1 MTYTLE
7 QLRGLVAVAEELHFG
22 RAAARLRMTQP
33 PLSRQIQKLEAAVGV
48 RLLDRDKQ
56 RVALTPAGEAFLVE
70 ARRIL
75 AIAEAAPDLA
85 RRIHSGSRGVV
96 RLGFTAASTFGT
108 LGRILNRLEQSLPEV
123 RIELFEMVTR
133 EQIDALAGEDID
145 LGLARPPFD
154 SELFDSRLIQQ
165 EALLLAVTAGHRLAG
180 LDRPA
185 RADDLTGEPLIFH
198 SQRKARYFH
207 DLMVSMVPLAQ
218 ERVVHSVSQILT
230 MLWLVSA
237 GRGVA
242 FVPASA
248 TLLRIPQVEFVPLA
262 THVPRPVEL
271 HLLWP
276 RQSRNPALAQVLAAL
291 EDLEPREHPSGPVVS
306 PRAGE
311 ETDTEEVSHNA

>member
-1 MTYTLE
+1 MTYTLG

-33 PLSRQIQKLEAAVGV
+33 PLSRQIQKLEAAIGV
-48 RLLDRDKQ
+48 QLLERDKQ
-56 RVALTPAGEAFLVE
+56 RVALTLAGEAFLVE

-75 AIAEAAPDLA
+75 TIAEAAPELA

-108 LGRILNRLEQSLPEV
+108 LGCILNRLEERLPEV

-133 EQIDALAGEDID
+133 EQIDALTAEDID
-145 LGLARPPFD
+145 VGLARPPFD
-154 SELFDSRLIQQ
+154 SELFDSHLIQQ
-165 EALLLAVTAGHRLAG
+165 EALLLAVPDGHRLAG
-180 LDRPA
+180 LHRPA
-185 RADDLTGEPLIFH
+185 RADDLDGEPLIIH
-198 SQRKARYFH
+198 SQRKARYFY
-207 DLMVSMVPLAQ
+207 DLMVGMVPLAQ

-248 TLLRIPQVEFVPLA
+248 ALLRIPHVAFVPLA

-276 RQSRNPALAQVLAAL
+276 RHSRNPALSQALAAL
-291 EDLEPREHPSGPVVS
+291 EGLNPQE
-306 PRAGE
+306 
-311 ETDTEEVSHNA
+311 N

>member
-1 MTYTLE
+1 MAYTLD

-48 RLLDRDKQ
+48 HLFERDNR
-56 RVALTPAGEAFLVE
+56 RVELTPAGEAFLRE

-85 RRIHSGSRGVV
+85 QRVSSGTRGLV
-96 RLGFTAASTFGT
+96 RLGFTAASTYGI
-108 LGRILNRLEQSLPEV
+108 LGRLLDEFEAKLPEV
-123 RIELFEMVTR
+123 RVELFEMVTR
-133 EQIDALAGEDID
+133 EQIDALAAEDLD

-154 SELFDSRLIQQ
+154 ADLFESRLLHR
-165 EALLLAVTAGHRLAG
+165 EALMLAVPAGHRLTT
-180 LDRPA
+180 LTRPA
-185 RADDLTGEPLIFH
+185 EPGDLATEPLIVH
-198 SQRKARYFH
+198 SQQKARYFY
-207 DLMVSMVPLAQ
+207 DLVVSMVPLTR
-218 ERVVHSVSQILT
+218 ERVVHTVSQILT

-248 TLLRIPQVEFVPLA
+248 TLLGIPDVAFVRLA
-262 THVPRPVEL
+262 TPVPEPVEL

-276 RQSRNPALAQVLAAL
+276 RQSPNPALRRALAVIDA
-291 EDLEPREHPSGPVVS
+291 RKVS
-306 PRAGE
+306 DDAEMLLDMHRSTSLP
-311 ETDTEEVSHNA
+311 